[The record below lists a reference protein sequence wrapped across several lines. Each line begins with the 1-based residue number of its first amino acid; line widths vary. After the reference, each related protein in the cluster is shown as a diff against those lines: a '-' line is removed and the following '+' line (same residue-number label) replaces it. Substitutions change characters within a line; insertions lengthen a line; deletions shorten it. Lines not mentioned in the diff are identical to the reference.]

1 MRRYYVIIVSVV
13 MFLLASCDS
22 RQEKNDQGR
31 TASCWIYAMCAC
43 IEHESVLRGDSIAL
57 SRQWLIARYMQEQTE
72 ELWQQNNNDSHS
84 PAEQSSNPSL
94 DISLRGVGPEALRLI
109 DLYGLVPYQ
118 HEETHI
124 NNGTVFER
132 KLRLMARQSR
142 SVAELRKRMKEVMPE
157 FSIADNSFD
166 PPTTTLSASHSNK
179 TSTQSTQS
187 TAKQSASQTPVKLVE
202 PVALLSDSATVTS
215 QSIPSSAFYYYS
227 FRYTPQLFAESVM
240 YCLRYGWYAYD
251 GSKPIGTSFVLDVPD
266 NHRRHRY
273 VNMTYKEQLRKV
285 IQSVN
290 EGHAV
295 YWEYGKDHSSG
306 HAMAIVGLR
315 KGKDGKP
322 YLLCLNSYG
331 SSWGENGYCLI
342 SMKYFIDN
350 TCNIGVLL

>member
-13 MFLLASCDS
+13 LLFLVSCDG

-43 IEHESVLRGDSIAL
+43 IEHESLLRGDSISL

-72 ELWQQNNNDSHS
+72 ELWHQNHNAPST
-84 PAEQSSNPSL
+84 EQSNPRSLEHSNSRPL

-124 NNGTVFER
+124 NNGTVLER

-142 SVAELRKRMKEVMPE
+142 SIPELRKRMKGIMPE
-157 FSIADNSFD
+157 FSIADNSFEPD
-166 PPTTTLSASHSNK
+166 TQTANNHPTAPSTPQTVLSVHTALAGLSTPP
-179 TSTQSTQS
+179 
-187 TAKQSASQTPVKLVE
+187 
-202 PVALLSDSATVTS
+202 
-215 QSIPSSAFYYYS
+215 SAFYYYS
-227 FRYTPQLFAESVM
+227 FRYTPQLFAESVV
-240 YCLRYGWYAYD
+240 YDLHYSWYAYD
-251 GSKPIGTSFVLDVPD
+251 SSQPIGKSFVLDVPD

-273 VNMTYKEQLRKV
+273 VNMTYKDQLRKV

-295 YWEYGKDHSSG
+295 YWEYGNNHSSA

-315 KGKDGKP
+315 KGKDGKQ

-331 SSWGENGYCLI
+331 SSWGENGYCLM
-342 SMKYFIDN
+342 SLKYFIDN
-350 TCNIGVLL
+350 TCNIGVVN